1 MEQNPEKKEVAEM
14 ARIILAAARTAPKGK
29 GIDDI
34 VTALADRKDMEDIAT
49 EMENIADK
57 KGDGFQFLKR
67 DAANVRQADAFI
79 AIGVKHAEPL
89 KLNCA
94 ACGFAT
100 CAEMKAQQ
108 RIEGDYAGPNCAFKN
123 IDLGIAIG
131 SAVAKAKDLC
141 IDNRIMYSAGN
152 AARSLGLIEANVV
165 MGIPLSV
172 SGKSP
177 FFDRKW
183 P

>member
-1 MEQNPEKKEVAEM
+1 MEQNPEKKVVAEM
-14 ARIILAAARTAPKGK
+14 ARIVLAAARTAPKGK

-49 EMENIADK
+49 EMEKIADE

-79 AIGVKHAEPL
+79 AIGIKHAEPL

-100 CAEMKAQQ
+100 CADMKEQK

-141 IDNRIMYSAGN
+141 IDNRIMYSAGS
-152 AARSLGLIEANVV
+152 AARSLGLIEADVV
-165 MGIPLSV
+165 LGIPLSV
-172 SGKSP
+172 SGKNP